1 MAVGVEHERAVAP
14 RVVDGAL
21 ARGAVVLVAR
31 GERGG
36 VEGPHRSVRVRR
48 EGEVHVLGE
57 GAPVAHER
65 EGEVGAGELHAIRRV
80 VRQAEPGVGRD
91 RDVEA
96 PRRLRVA
103 DAEP

>member
-36 VEGPHRSVRVRR
+36 VEGPHRGVRVRVR
-48 EGEVHVLGE
+48 GEGEVDVLGE
-57 GAPVAHER
+57 RALVAHER
-65 EGEVGAGELHAIRRV
+65 EGDVRARELHAIRRV
-80 VRQAEPGVGRD
+80 VRQAEP
-91 RDVEA
+91 A
-96 PRRLRVA
+96 
-103 DAEP
+103 